1 MFDAGITIIIILIIF
16 IIIFFIIS
24 ILQNKKHKFIF
35 SLSGGNNIDDIKT
48 YFNTFKF
55 TILNKAINCNISIP
69 YSTKRIE
76 DKRNGYDFNHS
87 VLILKND
94 KQIMHNLEIT
104 SIKNDFAKIDDIF
117 IYVLIT
123 PGEEEIERSKKMGY
137 EPIYIAIC
145 SHKNDII
152 DFLNNNINSIEELIN
167 FTSSN
172 DEIFCVLIERID
184 YVSMYEAGQ
193 NEIYDI
199 KGYTC
204 AGKGLFE
211 ISDINFKSSI
221 DEMIKCLKS
230 IDIGNTIYYIN
241 MDQKRMI
248 YLTVK
253 ENMDY
258 YSIVKHD
265 ILPNIVKFY
274 TNRMQLLKTL
284 NGFMNA
290 LLFGIQ

>member
-1 MFDAGITIIIILIIF
+1 M
-16 IIIFFIIS
+16 
-24 ILQNKKHKFIF
+24 QNRKHEIF
-35 SLSGGNNIDDIKT
+35 SLSGGNNIDDLKT
-48 YFNTFKF
+48 YFNMFKF
-55 TILNKAINCNISIP
+55 VILDKAINCNISLP
-69 YSTKRIE
+69 YSTKRIN

-94 KQIMHNLEIT
+94 KKIMHNLEIT
-104 SIKNDFAKIDDIF
+104 SIKNDFAKIDDVF
-117 IYVLIT
+117 IHVLIT

-137 EPIYIAIC
+137 EPVYIAIC
-145 SHKNDII
+145 SHKNII
-152 DFLNNNINSIEELIN
+152 DEFLNNNMNSIEELIN

-172 DEIFCVLIERID
+172 DDIFCVVIERID
-184 YVSMYEAGQ
+184 YTSICESGQ

-221 DEMIKCLKS
+221 DEMVKCLKS
-230 IDIGNTIYYIN
+230 IDVGNTIYYIN
-241 MDQKRMI
+241 MESKRMM
-248 YLTVK
+248 YLTIK

-258 YSIVKHD
+258 YSIVKRD

-274 TNRMQLLKTL
+274 TNRKQLLKTF

>member
-1 MFDAGITIIIILIIF
+1 MIIAIIVILIMF
-16 IIIFFIIS
+16 TMLFFIAS
-24 ILQNKKHKFIF
+24 MLQNRKHKIF
-35 SLSGGNNIDDIKT
+35 SLSGGNNNINDVKT

-55 TILNKAINCNISIP
+55 VILDKAINCNISIP
-69 YSTKRIE
+69 YSTKRIN

-94 KQIMHNLEIT
+94 KKIMHNLEIT
-104 SIKNDFAKIDDIF
+104 SIKNDVF
-117 IYVLIT
+117 IHVLIT
-123 PGEEEIERSKKMGY
+123 PGEEEIERAKKMNY

-145 SHKNDII
+145 SHKNII
-152 DFLNNNINSIEELIN
+152 NDFLNNNMNSIEELIN

-172 DEIFCVLIERID
+172 DDIFCIVIERID
-184 YVSMYEAGQ
+184 YTSICESGQ

-211 ISDINFKSSI
+211 RSDINFKSSI

-230 IDIGNTIYYIN
+230 IDVGNTIYYIN
-241 MDQKRMI
+241 MDQKRMM
-248 YLTVK
+248 YLTIK

-258 YSIVKHD
+258 YSIVKRD

-274 TNRMQLLKTL
+274 TNRMQLLKTF

-290 LLFGIQ
+290 ILFGIQ